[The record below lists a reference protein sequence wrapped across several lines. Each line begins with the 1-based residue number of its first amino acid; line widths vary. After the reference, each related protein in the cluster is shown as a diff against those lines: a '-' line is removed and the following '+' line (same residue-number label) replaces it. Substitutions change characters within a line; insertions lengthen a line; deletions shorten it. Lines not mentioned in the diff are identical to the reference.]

1 MRFDLTDLALKAV
14 ILSACAAAPY
24 LAFTTPVFP
33 QGADVYTW
41 PQSLKGDQAY
51 VKIDNPEHPAAIATV
66 TFHDVSIHGRNAAF
80 TLHGAV
86 PVQIEFIWRGGA
98 ADTVRITP
106 PAGYVAIPAEITPGE
121 GETGKAH
128 IFIYLGG

>member
-1 MRFDLTDLALKAV
+1 MDLIDLAAKATV
-14 ILSACAAAPY
+14 LAAGATIAWVAY
-24 LAFTTPVFP
+24 TTPVYP

-51 VKIDNPEHPAAIATV
+51 VKIGTPEHPAAIATV
-66 TFHDVSIHGRNAAF
+66 TFHDVSIHGRNKSF

-106 PAGYVAIPAEITPGE
+106 PAGYVSIPAEITPGE